1 MGFDNLVTV
10 FGCSIVTN
18 VKNSGFST
26 VSSSLVIIF
35 GCVINFIKLQ
45 SVLRCLTV
53 TDFMLTLFELFTVFD
68 AL

>member
-35 GCVINFIKLQ
+35 GRVINFIKLQ
-45 SVLRCLTV
+45 SVLQCLTV
-53 TDFMLTLFELFTVFD
+53 TNFMLTLFELFTVFD

>member
-1 MGFDNLVTV
+1 MP
-10 FGCSIVTN
+10 
-18 VKNSGFST
+18 GFST

-45 SVLRCLTV
+45 LVLRCLTV